1 MPDSRRAC
9 FTLPSQVMFSRISE
23 RDPAQAAAFIIGW
36 LVLLSAIAIVIWQ
49 AAGLIWRLAD
59 LSPTDPSTPP
69 VLGTVQNL
77 PAAKRVD
84 LAGLHL
90 FGQSGMTLPVG
101 GAFDAPETSL
111 DLLLRG
117 TLASDDPKDGIA
129 IVVDSE
135 GDGFYN
141 IGEEL
146 PGSATLHEVYT
157 DRVVLVHQGRFET
170 LRLRDEQ
177 NPPARNRRPRAQ
189 RRPVVGTA
197 AMPGIRSTSVPTGN
211 GQVDWQNVQT
221 SLRIDPAELA
231 RQVRVLPYLENGKPV
246 GVRLQAGRDSAIF
259 SRLGLRNTD
268 IITEV
273 NGVPLDNPARSF
285 ELLTQLK
292 SQSQF
297 AVRLKRDGR
306 DMTLNIDANQLG
318 N

>member
-1 MPDSRRAC
+1 
-9 FTLPSQVMFSRISE
+9 MFARVSE
-23 RDPAQAAAFIIGW
+23 RDPTQTAAAIIGW
-36 LVLLSAIAIVIWQ
+36 LVLLSAIAVVIWLG
-49 AAGLIWRLAD
+49 AGLLWRLTA
-59 LSPTDPSTPP
+59 LSPQQP
-69 VLGTVQNL
+69 TVGQELNGGQTL

-90 FGQSGMTLPVG
+90 FGQSGIALPVG

-117 TLASDDPKDGIA
+117 TLASGDPKDGMA

-141 IGEEL
+141 IGDEL

-170 LRLRDEQ
+170 LRLRDEE
-177 NPPARNRRPRAQ
+177 NPQPRNRRNRNQ
-189 RRPVVGTA
+189 RRSVAGVQTPVT
-197 AMPGIRSTSVPTGN
+197 PGIRGQGSPGGN

-246 GVRLQAGRDSAIF
+246 GVRLQAGRDSAVF

-285 ELLTQLK
+285 ELLSQLK

-306 DMTLNIDANQLG
+306 EMTLNIDANQLG